1 MRRSPPSPHLHYSI
15 NDHRPHV
22 LGFTNARSWLA
33 DVREH
38 ADPHLTC
45 ILVGNKVDLVSES
58 PDGPGSSKHREVTT
72 EEAQIWAQEQGLL
85 FVEASA
91 KSGLNVEHA
100 FEQACRDILDK
111 IRRGVF
117 EDDRVR
123 VSLSLFRLALTL
135 MLVSGCQAVKA
146 CQQYPSTRTNT
157 IKRILLFIRPRL
169 IHSLLA
175 FVHYLY
181 LSLKIITWNLYH
193 MIMIRIEYVKKND
206 ISYMLK
212 CVCSAGGISIRTITH
227 RYNILG
233 IRSVNQ
239 N

>member
-1 MRRSPPSPHLHYSI
+1 M
-15 NDHRPHV
+15 
-22 LGFTNARSWLA
+22 
-33 DVREH
+33 REH

-58 PDGPGSSKHREVTT
+58 PDGSGSSKHREVTT

-123 VSLSLFRLALTL
+123 VSTLS
-135 MLVSGCQAVKA
+135 
-146 CQQYPSTRTNT
+146 
-157 IKRILLFIRPRL
+157 
-169 IHSLLA
+169 
-175 FVHYLY
+175 
-181 LSLKIITWNLYH
+181 
-193 MIMIRIEYVKKND
+193 
-206 ISYMLK
+206 
-212 CVCSAGGISIRTITH
+212 ISIGADFDVSLRVSSCQSLPTIP
-227 RYNILG
+227 
-233 IRSVNQ
+233 
-239 N
+239 